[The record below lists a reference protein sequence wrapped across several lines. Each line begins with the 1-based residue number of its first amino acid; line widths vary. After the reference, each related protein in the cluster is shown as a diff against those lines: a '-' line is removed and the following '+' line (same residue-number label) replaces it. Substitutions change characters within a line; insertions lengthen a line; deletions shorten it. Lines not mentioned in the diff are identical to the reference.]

1 VANQATSEARRAPRK
16 EKDMNM
22 TEVMFGAAIT
32 FAFFVFIFHNAS
44 AYRLTQIVGYVWIPD
59 LIMHGSVVY
68 MFIGN
73 GVVLIAAELAA
84 VCMSMYMRGVR
95 RAIGLRRLERRG
107 WKLVWVYYTLKD
119 WKLKVAARHARRS
132 SV

>member
-1 VANQATSEARRAPRK
+1 
-16 EKDMNM
+16 MNIAALLI
-22 TEVMFGAAIT
+22 GAAIV

-59 LIMHGSVVY
+59 VLMHGTVVY

-73 GVVLIAAELAA
+73 GFALMCAELAA
-84 VCMSMYMRGVR
+84 VCMSVYMRGVR

-132 SV
+132 NV